1 MAHQTKESGNVTE
14 DFKTYRTLGGWIE
27 RPADLQ
33 PSLEGHTNA
42 DVVIVGAG
50 FAGLCA
56 ALELARQRV
65 KVVVLEREFCGYG
78 ASSRNAG
85 YLAGGQGLKYDR
97 FLKRAGHDKARQI
110 VRFYED
116 GVSFAEGKF
125 AEHEIDCDYNQSGLI
140 RAGIDPSQDARLRDD
155 MRISAELGC
164 PSEYLDQAEM
174 RARGIPPAFLFG
186 SYVPNGGTLDP
197 GKYVLGLRRA
207 ALRAGVTIY
216 ENTPLL
222 SFTEG
227 STVKVQTPRGSV
239 SAPVMILATNAYTP
253 RLGPLADKV
262 VPLRLSAMET
272 EPLSPVQLAA
282 LGWYRRE
289 GITTM
294 HWVMESH
301 RLTARNT
308 LVLTTKRLRYPFGS
322 RTPEVPEHDQ
332 YRALRMALHDR
343 FPPLR
348 SIAIR
353 RCWSGYISYADDGL
367 PVIGRTGADRNIYYA
382 AGCSGH
388 GVGTQ
393 GMVGHMLAQD
403 IQGIGNPL
411 LAMLMQHAPPATLP
425 EPLRWLALN
434 GALKVASGLDERSNR
449 KARRA

>member
-1 MAHQTKESGNVTE
+1 MTE
-14 DFKTYRTLGGWIE
+14 NIKTYRTLGGWIE
-27 RPADLQ
+27 KPADLQ
-33 PSLEGHTNA
+33 PPLDGHMNA

-56 ALELARQRV
+56 ALELARHRV
-65 KVVVLEREFCGYG
+65 KVVILEREFCGYG

-97 FLKRAGHDKARQI
+97 FLKRIGHEKARQI

-116 GVSFAEGKF
+116 GVSFAEARF
-125 AEHEIDCDYNQSGLI
+125 AEHGIDCDYNHSGLI
-140 RAGIDPSQDARLRDD
+140 RAGIEPSQEARVRDD
-155 MRISAELGC
+155 IRISAELGC
-164 PSEYLDQAEM
+164 PSEYLDEAEM

-207 ALRAGVTIY
+207 ALRAGVTIH

-227 STVKVQTPRGSV
+227 PAVKVQTPRGSV

-253 RLGPLADKV
+253 QLGPLADKV
-262 VPLRLSAMET
+262 VPLRLSAIET

-282 LGWYRRE
+282 LGWPRRE

-322 RTPEVPEHDQ
+322 QTPDVPEHAQ
-332 YRALRMALHDR
+332 YQALQMALHDR
-343 FPPLR
+343 FPALKG
-348 SIAIR
+348 IALR

-367 PVIGRTGADRNIYYA
+367 PVIGTTGADRNIYYA
-382 AGCSGH
+382 AGCAGH

-393 GMVGHMLAQD
+393 GMVGHMMAEKIL
-403 IQGIGNPL
+403 GIENPL
-411 LAMLMQHAPPATLP
+411 LAMLMHHSPPSTLP
-425 EPLRWLALN
+425 EPLRWFALN
-434 GALKVASGLDERSNR
+434 GALKVASRLDERLNR
-449 KARRA
+449 KARAA

>member
-1 MAHQTKESGNVTE
+1 VTE

-33 PSLEGHTNA
+33 PPLEGHTNA

-56 ALELARQRV
+56 ALELARHRMRV
-65 KVVVLEREFCGYG
+65 VILEREFCGYG

-85 YLAGGQGLKYDR
+85 YLAGAQGLKYDR
-97 FLKRAGHDKARQI
+97 IIKHAGHEKARQI

-116 GVSFAEGKF
+116 GVRFAEGRF
-125 AEHEIDCDYNQSGLI
+125 AEHGIDCDYNQSGLI
-140 RAGIDPSQDARLRDD
+140 RAGIDSSQEARVRDD
-155 MRISAELGC
+155 MRISSELGC

-186 SYVPNGGTLDP
+186 SYVSNGGTLDP

-207 ALRAGVTIY
+207 ALRAGVTIH

-227 STVKVQTPRGSV
+227 PTVEVRTPRGSV

-253 RLGPLADKV
+253 QLGPLADKV

-282 LGWYRRE
+282 LGWHRRE
-289 GITTM
+289 GITTV

-308 LVLTTKRLRYPFGS
+308 LVVTTKRLRYPFGS
-322 RTPEVPEHDQ
+322 KTPDVPEHAQ

-343 FPPLR
+343 FPLLQG
-348 SIAIR
+348 IAIR

-367 PVIGRTGADRNIYYA
+367 PVIGTTGADRNIYYA

-393 GMVGHMLAQD
+393 GMVGHMLAERICGQE
-403 IQGIGNPL
+403 NPL
-411 LAMLMQHAPPATLP
+411 LAMLMQHSPPSTLP
-425 EPLRWLALN
+425 EPLRWFALN
-434 GALKVASGLDERSNR
+434 GALKVASRLDERSNR
-449 KARRA
+449 KARAA